1 MSDLDAE
8 LLQKVIDESIV
19 FANEIEKERESDM
32 KLMSVVIEESLD
44 MARHGLDIA
53 KMQIE
58 DDESLDSI
66 LYKSMVEYIEYNS
79 LIYEIVP
86 MSHLRPDLI
95 PEVVRNPNQ
104 IPNQIP
110 NQKPNIIISQIVA
123 DRLKLKQCDN
133 RIVKLLSLGTDIF
146 AYGYVSAI
154 LQHPGCDNEYIYV
167 DQVIYDYL
175 TCNAKHDYPVTCEV
189 DVCDSVAEH
198 TAFTIELMPDS
209 HKFLGILDPP
219 AYIKFKLLRVCD
231 YNLLWRGIKINIDGI
246 NYVVTRILYNQQPY
260 SNICVNVK
268 TMNFNVIF
276 NVPID
281 FTLKYDENRVI
292 LSRENLRALRS
303 AYFSNK

>member
-1 MSDLDAE
+1 MSDLDAV

-32 KLMSVVIEESLD
+32 KLMSVAIEESLD
-44 MARHGLDIA
+44 MSRRGLDIA
-53 KMQIE
+53 RMQIA
-58 DDESLDSI
+58 DDESLNSI
-66 LYKSMVEYIEYNS
+66 IYKSMVEYIEYNS

-86 MSHLRPDLI
+86 MSHLRSDLI
-95 PEVVRNPNQ
+95 PEVVRNPD
-104 IPNQIP
+104 
-110 NQKPNIIISQIVA
+110 QKPGIVIPKIVA
-123 DRLKLKQCDN
+123 DRLQLKECDN
-133 RIVKLLSLGTDIF
+133 RIVKMLSLGTDII

-154 LQHPGCDNEYIYV
+154 LQQPECNQEYIYV

-175 TCNAKHDYPVTCEV
+175 TCNAKADYPVTCEV
-189 DVCDSVAEH
+189 CVCDSVAEH
-198 TAFTIELMPDS
+198 TTFTIELMPDS

-219 AYIKFKLLRVCD
+219 AYIKFKLLRICD

-246 NYVVTRILYNQQPY
+246 NYVVMRILQNQQP
-260 SNICVNVK
+260 SPNICVNVK
-268 TMNFNVIF
+268 TMNFNLIF